1 MNLKDYIRGKRHGE
15 AANRLER
22 EAMEDPF
29 LQDAIDGYDSV
40 EGDHYSAIQ
49 KLEQQ
54 VAQPRKHV
62 NRRVWMAAAAALL
75 LLLIGIPFLLRPP
88 QRLSEPLVAT
98 TDTRVEKEI
107 VEERTVEERTVEER
121 AVEERTVEERTVEER
136 TVEERTVEERTT
148 PLEEVVVAQ
157 VVDTTEIPDPRSIPA
172 LALAQRASRSTMTN
186 TMRKRD
192 QLLVSGRVLD
202 ETGEP
207 VTGATVSLENSTSGT
222 VTDMDGMFRLSVP
235 KGEKGSLIAEYVGM
249 KKSTFPLKENVGDI
263 TLKADD
269 LALNETVIVGFGTMK
284 KADKVGFTAAM
295 KEAPTRADT
304 QAMDQAVKEVVDG
317 VVEREQ
323 VEKKGK
329 AREVEAMVFG
339 KKEFREYFITHYDK
353 SLCQGDSIAFT
364 VTFSIGSNGRPTG
377 IQIQENSCPDLETE
391 IKRLLL
397 GSPPWTNTNRKVTLT
412 VEIPGS

>member
-1 MNLKDYIRGKRHGE
+1 M
-15 AANRLER
+15 
-22 EAMEDPF
+22 
-29 LQDAIDGYDSV
+29 
-40 EGDHYSAIQ
+40 
-49 KLEQQ
+49 
-54 VAQPRKHV
+54 
-62 NRRVWMAAAAALL
+62 
-75 LLLIGIPFLLRPP
+75 
-88 QRLSEPLVAT
+88 
-98 TDTRVEKEI
+98 
-107 VEERTVEERTVEER
+107 
-121 AVEERTVEERTVEER
+121 
-136 TVEERTVEERTT
+136 
-148 PLEEVVVAQ
+148 VAQ

-172 LALAQRASRSTMTN
+172 LALAQRASRSTMTD

-263 TLKADD
+263 TLKADE

-377 IQIQENSCPDLETE
+377 IQIKRTAVPTSRPDQ
-391 IKRLLL
+391 RLLL
-397 GSPPWTNTNRKVTLT
+397 GSPHGRTPTER
-412 VEIPGS
+412 SR